1 MHHRKKA
8 LSEIISTTI
17 LVAAMLI
24 IVIGVMGFAIDLFN
38 TQAQDAEFSQAQ
50 NGVIALSQGIDS
62 ILPTQGAAAFSTFNS
77 RTGGPV
83 MVDNF
88 DQMQLTVYNPSGTS
102 VFSNDI
108 PINEFRYRA
117 GSLVS
122 QEGEQWVR
130 AGNYTGQ
137 PFLQTF
143 NSTLIIQNNSAPL
156 GFVYTSHDNG
166 ATWVTMDYRRVNV
179 NNLGVFNISL
189 GAVPIGQDQAGNPI
203 YKQVYQLVDIVQIN
217 LVNITGGTFAGSS
230 SLVVSAVN
238 QGTHM
243 ATLSFTDPNP
253 DSTGSY
259 SFNISVSLNKQS
271 LGADLKP
278 FTPSL
283 TLSVYVPDSVSGFPV
298 NTVVDIFATNIQ
310 LSIGG
315 G

>member
-1 MHHRKKA
+1 MNYKRRA

-24 IVIGVMGFAIDLFN
+24 VVIGVMGFAIDLFN
-38 TQAQDAEFSQAQ
+38 TQTQDAEFSQAQ
-50 NGVIALSQGIDS
+50 NGVIALAQGIDS

-83 MVDNF
+83 IINNF
-88 DQMQLTVYNPSGTS
+88 DQMVLTVLNPQGK
-102 VFSNDI
+102 VAFSNSI
-108 PINEFRYRA
+108 NINEFRYRA

-130 AGNYTGQ
+130 AGNFTGQ
-137 PFLQTF
+137 PFSQTF
-143 NSTLIIQNNSAPL
+143 NGTLIIQNNSAPL

-166 ATWVTMDYRRVNV
+166 ATWVTMDYRRINV

-189 GAVPIGQDQAGNPI
+189 GAVPVGKDQAENEI

-217 LVNITGGTFAGSS
+217 LVNITGGTFSGSS
-230 SLVVSAVN
+230 NLVVSAVN
-238 QGTHM
+238 QGTST
-243 ATLSFTDPNP
+243 ATLSFPDPSP
-253 DSTGSY
+253 GGSGSY
-259 SFNISVSLNKQS
+259 SFKIAVSLNKQS
-271 LGADLKP
+271 LGAGLPTVFP
-278 FTPSL
+278 FSSL
-283 TLSVYVPDSVSGFPV
+283 TVSVPDTVSGFPV
-298 NTVVDIFATNIQ
+298 NTVVEIFATNIQ